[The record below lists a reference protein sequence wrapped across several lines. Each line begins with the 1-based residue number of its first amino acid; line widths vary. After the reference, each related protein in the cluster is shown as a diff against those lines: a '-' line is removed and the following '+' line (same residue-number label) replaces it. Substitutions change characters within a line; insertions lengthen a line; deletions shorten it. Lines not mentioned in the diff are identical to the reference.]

1 MAIGITGSNNGYS
14 RKVADEKFIQTT
26 GGTVTGNLTVF
37 GAISASQT
45 IIANTLVAGVDVVT
59 VSPIDDQLTL
69 DLTHAN
75 KLVRFNFTTDGGI
88 FVPVES
94 ILNFPVSTV
103 ITLTQIGA
111 GKGTLGGDAE
121 LILNSKDD
129 GVSSDGQYAA
139 MQIIKVDADTWD
151 VIGGVV

>member
-1 MAIGITGSNNGYS
+1 MLGPSTSPLGIPRSVIESALSFNGNDVIAANNIYASGS
-14 RKVADEKFIQTT
+14 
-26 GGTVTGNLTVF
+26 
-37 GAISASQT
+37 
-45 IIANTLVAGVDVVT
+45 IIANTLIAGVDVVT

-88 FVPVES
+88 FVPVEN

-111 GKGTLGGDAE
+111 GKATLGGDAQ
-121 LILNSKDD
+121 LILNSKDN
-129 GVSSDGQYAA
+129 GYSSDGQYSA